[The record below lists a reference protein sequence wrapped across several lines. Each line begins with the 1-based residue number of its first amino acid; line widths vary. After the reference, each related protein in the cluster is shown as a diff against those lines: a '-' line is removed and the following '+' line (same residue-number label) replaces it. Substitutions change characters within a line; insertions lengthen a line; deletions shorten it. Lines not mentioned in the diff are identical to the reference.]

1 MRTGP
6 VLTGPVSI
14 RLVLTGLVLTGLV
27 LTGLGEVATTHPNRQ
42 PEGEEGTG
50 ERCTGRASLQ

>member
-1 MRTGP
+1 MLTGP

-14 RLVLTGLVLTGLV
+14 RLVLTGLVLTGL
-27 LTGLGEVATTHPNRQ
+27 GEVATTHPKRRQ
-42 PEGEEGTG
+42 EGEEGTG